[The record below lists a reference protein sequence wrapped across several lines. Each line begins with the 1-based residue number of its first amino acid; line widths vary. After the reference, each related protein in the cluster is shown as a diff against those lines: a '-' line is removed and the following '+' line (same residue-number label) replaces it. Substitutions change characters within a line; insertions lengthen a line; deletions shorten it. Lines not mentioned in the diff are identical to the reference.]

1 MSHLD
6 NNELTTIL
14 TATSGDTGAAAAQAF
29 FNLED
34 FEVIV
39 LYPKNKVSYIQQKF
53 FTTLGNN
60 VRTFAIDGTFDDCQ
74 ALIKKAVNDEDVLLK
89 RKLNSANSIN
99 ICRLMAQICYF
110 FEAYFT
116 LRHELRDK
124 KLIFSVPSGNFGN
137 VTAAMMATKMG
148 LPVQKVI
155 AATNSNDTVSRYLST
170 NKWQPNK
177 TIMTLSNAMDVSNPS
192 NWIRTDLLR
201 QENFC
206 EFICKIYRKI
216 LSVTPD

>member
-1 MSHLD
+1 M
-6 NNELTTIL
+6 
-14 TATSGDTGAAAAQAF
+14 
-29 FNLED
+29 
-34 FEVIV
+34 
-39 LYPKNKVSYIQQKF
+39 
-53 FTTLGNN
+53 
-60 VRTFAIDGTFDDCQ
+60 
-74 ALIKKAVNDEDVLLK
+74 
-89 RKLNSANSIN
+89 
-99 ICRLMAQICYF
+99 
-110 FEAYFT
+110 
-116 LRHELRDK
+116 RHELRDK

-206 EFICKIYRKI
+206 EFICESVNEEQTKKALKMLRNKGYISEPHAAIAYQSLENHLEDDHLGVFLSTAHPIKFKSVVEEILNESLTVPKIVKELMVKPSQEETLGTDYVPFKKKL
-216 LSVTPD
+216 LS